1 MDVAPLVKDARRR
14 AGLTQR
20 ALAERAGTSQAA
32 VARYESG
39 RTVPDVATL
48 DRLLRACGYELRA
61 EPAAAAAASGADPRV
76 DRSAI
81 RRLLALPVAE
91 RVRLAVDEG
100 RSLDRFDAA
109 VRSTRRP

>member
-32 VARYESG
+32 VARYEAG

-61 EPAAAAAASGADPRV
+61 EPAAGPDPRV
-76 DRSAI
+76 DRSVI
-81 RRLLALPVAE
+81 RRLLVLPVPE
-91 RVRLAVDEG
+91 RVRLAVEEG

-109 VRSTRRP
+109 VRSARRP